1 MARTGKRLGG
11 YDRVVTNPNT
21 TGKSLWHHIRVTEP
35 TEDSQESMR
44 ASNGSASTDERQ
56 EAILTRV
63 REVYDQ
69 VMGGLGRGGEERPGQ
84 RSMIR
89 RGLGALA
96 HDGQVVV
103 QAGTGVGKSLGYLV
117 PAVAA
122 LRAGLIERVVVATA
136 TKALQDQLMNKDL
149 PLVLGDRPGAF
160 SALKGRSNYLCL
172 AKLEQMRREND
183 DAMSLLGDQDTD
195 PEAMRQFQQLLDW
208 HEREMAIGG
217 DGDRA
222 SLSGE
227 VSDQLWNQVSCSAE
241 ECPGA
246 KHCHFGNQC
255 WAELAQ
261 RRARDAEVVVANHH
275 LWVLGLVNA
284 KEEGSTLLPP
294 HQLLVLDEAHELVDI
309 ASRALGCQ
317 LSPGQIRGRAG
328 AAGRLLGRRHELVQ
342 AMLSAADQLDQVLD
356 HRSLEPGQRLETA
369 PVQVRQQLQ
378 DVLDNLMSTLA
389 WVSMRCGEQTGDG
402 DAGGDTT
409 RRSAWLRMG
418 KMADALQ
425 DVTRQLMTPG
435 GHNAT
440 TWIDESGIG
449 KRSLVRAVI
458 DPSPV
463 LRTTAWEPGPASI
476 LCSATLTATFPRWVG
491 LSGGSR
497 YLGHAHVDS
506 PFDYK
511 SNGILY
517 VPTDLPNP
525 SDRNQQDKLRQAQLR
540 EIKQLLCVSK
550 GNALVL
556 FTSWGALRWMGEQLE
571 RDWELPGPL
580 LRQDSNMSRNDLMDA
595 FIHKSHSVLMGVRS
609 FWQGVDVQGEALRL
623 VIIDRIPF
631 PSPTDPLLSARED
644 LVKSEGGNGFR
655 EVSLPAASQL
665 LAQGVGRLIRSAR
678 DWGAV
683 AVLDP
688 RLAEAG
694 YKDKLLDQLPPM
706 RRTRRFAQVQSWFKH
721 HLAQEMAS

>member
-1 MARTGKRLGG
+1 MWHYKGVIEPTPDPQEDARTPDG
-11 YDRVVTNPNT
+11 T
-21 TGKSLWHHIRVTEP
+21 
-35 TEDSQESMR
+35 
-44 ASNGSASTDERQ
+44 ASTDERQ
-56 EAILTRV
+56 EAISAQVRDVYTRV
-63 REVYDQ
+63 MED
-69 VMGGLGRGGEERPGQ
+69 LGRGGEERPGQ

-89 RGLGALA
+89 RGMGALA

-122 LRAGLIERVVVATA
+122 LRAGLIERAVIATA

-149 PLVLGDRPGAF
+149 PLVLGDQPGSF
-160 SALKGRSNYLCL
+160 QALKGRSNYLCL
-172 AKLEQMRREND
+172 AKLEQLRREND
-183 DAMSLLGDQDTD
+183 ESLSLLGDQDAD

-208 HEREMAIGG
+208 HEGELANDGT
-217 DGDRA
+217 GDRA

-227 VSDQLWNQVSCSAE
+227 VSDQLWGQVSCTAE

-255 WAELAQ
+255 WAEAAQ
-261 RRARDAEVVVANHH
+261 RRAREAKVVVANHH
-275 LWVLGLVNA
+275 LWVLGLANA
-284 KEEGSTLLPP
+284 GEEGSTLLPP
-294 HQLLVLDEAHELVDI
+294 HQLLVLDEVHELVDI

-342 AMLSAADQLDQVLD
+342 AMLSAADSLEQVLE
-356 HRSLEPGQRLETA
+356 HKSLETGQRLETA
-369 PVQVRQQLQ
+369 PAQVRQQL
-378 DVLDNLMSTLA
+378 DEVLDSLMSTLA
-389 WVSMRCGEQTGDG
+389 WVSMRCGEQTGEANE
-402 DAGGDTT
+402 AGEANL

-418 KMADALQ
+418 KMVDALQ
-425 DVTRQLMTPG
+425 DVTRQLMVPG
-435 GHNAT
+435 GNNAT
-440 TWIDESGIG
+440 TWVDESASG
-449 KRSLVRAVI
+449 KRSLVRAII
-458 DPSPV
+458 DPSPI
-463 LRTTAWEPGPASI
+463 LRTTAWEPGPAAV
-476 LCSATLTATFPRWVG
+476 LCSATLTNTFPRWVG
-491 LSGGSR
+491 LHGSSR
-497 YLGHAHVDS
+497 YMGHARVDS

-517 VPTDLPNP
+517 VPGGLPNP
-525 SDRNQQDKLRQAQLR
+525 SDRNQQEQLRKAQLR
-540 EIKQLLCVSK
+540 EIKQLLRVSQ

-556 FTSWGALRWMGEQLE
+556 FTSWGALRWIGEQLE
-571 RDWELPGPL
+571 RDWDLPGPL
-580 LRQDSNMSRNDLMDA
+580 LRQDSSMSRSDLMA
-595 FIHKSHSVLMGVRS
+595 ASLHKPHSVLMGVRS

-623 VIIDRIPF
+623 VVIDRIPF
-631 PSPTDPLLSARED
+631 PSPSDPLLAARED
-644 LVKSEGGNGFR
+644 LVKREGGNGFG

-694 YKDKLLDQLPPM
+694 YRDKLLDQLPPM
-706 RRTRRFAQVQSWFKH
+706 RRTRRFPQVQNWFEH
-721 HLAQEMAS
+721 HLAQEPQS